1 MCLYSIN
8 SLIASVY
15 EANYAGMEAVLILR
29 GNERDVSLINK
40 HEFNFTVGQEIQPAS
55 LNCPA

>member
-29 GNERDVSLINK
+29 GNERDVSLYK